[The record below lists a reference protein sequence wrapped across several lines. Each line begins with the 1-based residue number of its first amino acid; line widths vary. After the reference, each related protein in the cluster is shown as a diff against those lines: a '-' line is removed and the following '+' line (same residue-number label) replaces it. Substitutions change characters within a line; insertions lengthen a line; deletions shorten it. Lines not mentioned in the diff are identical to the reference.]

1 MNRVRLIGLGNE
13 WTGDDAAGLKVAQ
26 ALLPLKTENFD
37 VLVLGV
43 PDYQMFEGLGKD
55 DQLIV
60 VDACK
65 GGGETG
71 SIMKLTLDELSNQY
85 PADLIR
91 HGSSHGLGLQHWLT
105 MAKTLDGI
113 SCELLIYGIEIG
125 QLEMGS
131 ALSPEVEEAVLT
143 LVAQLEQTYVKAV
156 ETSHA

>member
-13 WTGDDAAGLKVAQ
+13 WTGDDAAGLMVAQ

-71 SIMKLTLDELSNQY
+71 AIMKLTLDELSNQY

-125 QLEMGS
+125 QLEMG
-131 ALSPEVEEAVLT
+131 ATLSLEVEEAVLT
-143 LVAQLEQTYVKAV
+143 LVAELEQRYVKAA

>member
-1 MNRVRLIGLGNE
+1 MNKVRLIGLGNE
-13 WTGDDAAGLKVAQ
+13 WTGDDAVGLKVAQ
-26 ALLPLKTENFD
+26 ALLPLKTEDFD

-65 GGGETG
+65 GGGEVG
-71 SIMKLTLDELSNQY
+71 SIIKLTLDELSTQY

-91 HGSSHGLGLQHWLT
+91 HGSSHGLGLQHWLS

-113 SCELLIYGIEIG
+113 SCEILIYGIEIG
-125 QLEMGS
+125 QTEMGV
-131 ALSPEVEEAVLT
+131 ALSPEVEEAVST
-143 LVAQLEQTYVKAV
+143 LAAQLKQTYAKAA
-156 ETSHA
+156 ELNHA